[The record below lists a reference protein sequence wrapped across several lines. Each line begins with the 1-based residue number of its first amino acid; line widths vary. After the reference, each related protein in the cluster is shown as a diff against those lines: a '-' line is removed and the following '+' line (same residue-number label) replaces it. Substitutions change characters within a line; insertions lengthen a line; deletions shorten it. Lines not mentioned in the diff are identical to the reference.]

1 MHLVHPTKFCITI
14 VLVLQFIS
22 PEKSD
27 INGYAIVFVFLFFW
41 GGGRVNKMSSPI
53 VCENGD

>member
-27 INGYAIVFVFLFFW
+27 INGYAIVFVFLFFL
-41 GGGRVNKMSSPI
+41 GGGGEGKQDVIAYCM
-53 VCENGD
+53 

>member
-22 PEKSD
+22 PEKSN
-27 INGYAIVFVFLFFW
+27 INGYAIVFVFLFF
-41 GGGRVNKMSSPI
+41 GGGEGKQDVIAYCM
-53 VCENGD
+53 

>member
-1 MHLVHPTKFCITI
+1 MHVVHPTKFCITI

-27 INGYAIVFVFLFFW
+27 INGYAIVFVFVFFW
-41 GGGRVNKMSSPI
+41 GGEGKQDVIAYCM
-53 VCENGD
+53 

>member
-1 MHLVHPTKFCITI
+1 MHLVYPTKFCITI

-27 INGYAIVFVFLFFW
+27 INGYAIVFVFLFL
-41 GGGRVNKMSSPI
+41 GGGGEGKQDVI
-53 VCENGD
+53 AYCT

>member
-27 INGYAIVFVFLFFW
+27 INGFFFFFFFFFF
-41 GGGRVNKMSSPI
+41 GGGGGGGGKQDVIAYCM
-53 VCENGD
+53 

>member
-1 MHLVHPTKFCITI
+1 MHLVYPTKFCITI

-27 INGYAIVFVFLFFW
+27 INGYAIVFVFLFFL
-41 GGGRVNKMSSPI
+41 GGGGGGEGKQDVIAYCM
-53 VCENGD
+53 

>member
-1 MHLVHPTKFCITI
+1 MHLVYPTKFCITI

-27 INGYAIVFVFLFFW
+27 INGYAIVRFRFSLFW
-41 GGGRVNKMSSPI
+41 GGGEGKQDVI
-53 VCENGD
+53 AYCT

>member
-1 MHLVHPTKFCITI
+1 MHLVYPTKCCITI

-27 INGYAIVFVFLFFW
+27 INGYAIVFVFLFFL
-41 GGGRVNKMSSPI
+41 GGGGGGKQDVIAYCM
-53 VCENGD
+53 

>member
-27 INGYAIVFVFLFFW
+27 INGYAIVFVFFFFW
-41 GGGRVNKMSSPI
+41 GGGKGKQDVIAYCM
-53 VCENGD
+53 